1 MAPSIL
7 ETLALLL
14 SASAAFLTT
23 GAGANPLPNPSSNS
37 GAKAKSCVNGP
48 PATDSSPGSLPIA
61 DYSLVAPAANLN
73 WTSYTVKKSWWD
85 KHFLSGPHKSELTNM
100 DQIQNS
106 TCPTPTTPTP
116 TAHSSA
122 STLATRRVINARVTF
137 CGTVPDINNANEHIN
152 CVLFDD
158 IIDPSIFVLGGN
170 STIGAGGYDRR
181 CQSSTA

>member
-1 MAPSIL
+1 MPPSIL
-7 ETLALLL
+7 KTLALLL
-14 SASAAFLTT
+14 SASATFLTT

-61 DYSLVAPAANLN
+61 DYSLVAPAASLN

-85 KHFLSGPHKSELTNM
+85 KHFLSGPHYMPYTHHTDPYGAFKCQYTCNAAGDKCKSYFLWYT
-100 DQIQNS
+100 
-106 TCPTPTTPTP
+106 
-116 TAHSSA
+116 
-122 STLATRRVINARVTF
+122 
-137 CGTVPDINNANEHIN
+137 DINNANEHIN